1 MKKYS
6 GKDKLISASGMLLAV
21 FFISK
26 IVFIMSPGFAQGE
39 GKVAI
44 EYKIDTQRWHW

>member
-26 IVFIMSPGFAQGE
+26 IVFIMSFGFEQGE
-39 GKVAI
+39 GKAAI
-44 EYKIDTQRWHW
+44 EYKIDTQRWH